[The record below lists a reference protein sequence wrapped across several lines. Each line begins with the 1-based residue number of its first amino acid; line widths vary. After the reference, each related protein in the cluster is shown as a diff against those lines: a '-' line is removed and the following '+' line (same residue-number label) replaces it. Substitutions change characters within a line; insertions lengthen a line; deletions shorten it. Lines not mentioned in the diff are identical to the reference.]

1 MPDPVIVPPAGD
13 PPAPVAPP
21 AGAPAPAPPA
31 IDPVE
36 HERLKAQLAQLSEH
50 KTKIDREREK
60 ERAERSREKQERDA
74 QRLLLVKAGLIPDD
88 TADPAEQL
96 RKREDAE
103 RATRDAATAL
113 EVGLSRAMFGKSLV
127 PKDGDLDYVLYKIRK
142 DKTLSDAA
150 SAGDFDDLLESL
162 KAKGYVSTLT
172 APTPAAPAPDPKTRA
187 AAPSPGAAP
196 DPTFDK
202 IQTFADL
209 GRLGP
214 MKMLDFQEKHPDR
227 YRLLRAEHD
236 ATLSRPRQPAFPIGV
251 GSTR

>member
-1 MPDPVIVPPAGD
+1 MPDPVITPPAGE
-13 PPAPVAPP
+13 
-21 AGAPAPAPPA
+21 PAPAPVVPPVGTPA
-31 IDPVE
+31 PVVVDPIE
-36 HERLKAQLAQLSEH
+36 HERLKAELARLSEH
-50 KTKIDREREK
+50 KTKVDREREK
-60 ERAERSREKQERDA
+60 ERAERAREKQERDA

-142 DKTLSDAA
+142 DKALSEAA
-150 SAGDFDDLLESL
+150 SSGDYDELLESL

-172 APTPAAPAPDPKTRA
+172 APTPAAPVPDPKTRA

-196 DPTFDK
+196 DPMFDSIKTFS
-202 IQTFADL
+202 DL

-227 YRLLRAEHD
+227 YRALRAEHD